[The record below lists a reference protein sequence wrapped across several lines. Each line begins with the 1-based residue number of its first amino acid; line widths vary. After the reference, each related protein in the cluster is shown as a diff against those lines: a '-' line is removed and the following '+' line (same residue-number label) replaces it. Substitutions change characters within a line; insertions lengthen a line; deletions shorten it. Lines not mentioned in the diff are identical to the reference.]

1 MSVRRRVSLA
11 DLPGEIRRIVRERMA
26 QDREIVRTRI
36 LPDVAAQMEAYAV
49 DETVARDKA
58 DRGRFA
64 AGWSSR
70 PTADGAQV
78 GNDAPHAPIVE
89 YGRRPNRG
97 MPRRSRGLIES
108 WVRRRMEGG
117 SFAPDDGET
126 IEQAVQ
132 RITFFV
138 RRKIAREGT
147 EPTPILR
154 DAVDQIPG
162 WLDDA
167 IDEHLRRRR

>member
-11 DLPGEIRRIVRERMA
+11 DLPGEIQRIVRERMA

-36 LPDVAAQMEAYAV
+36 LPDVAKEMEAYAV
-49 DETVARDKA
+49 DESEARGKFDF
-58 DRGRFA
+58 GRFA
-64 AGWSSR
+64 AGWASR
-70 PTADGAQV
+70 STADGAQV
-78 GNDAPHAPIVE
+78 GNDAPHAPVVE
-89 YGRRPNRG
+89 YGRRPGRP
-97 MPRRSRGLIES
+97 MPKRSRRLIES

-126 IEQAVQ
+126 VEQAVQ
-132 RITFFV
+132 RITYFV

-167 IDEHLRRRR
+167 IDDHLRRRR